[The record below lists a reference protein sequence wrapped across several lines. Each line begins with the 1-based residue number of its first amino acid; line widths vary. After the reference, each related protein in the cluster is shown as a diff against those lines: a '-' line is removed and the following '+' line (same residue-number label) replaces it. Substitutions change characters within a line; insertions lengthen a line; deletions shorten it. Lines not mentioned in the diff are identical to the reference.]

1 MKGES
6 YMSTINLI
14 NDALNNG
21 GIFSCPQTEP
31 KKKAKLKMNEQ
42 KIHSI
47 QELRNNFDAEVTLK
61 KYKNGKL
68 YKWLQQHYYETEAEA
83 IRRIDANSSKL
94 LEEIS
99 KTLGVSYSHM
109 EYMSE
114 IEKEHFLNKQEEIKK
129 YTDDA
134 EILKQ
139 AHLAAM
145 NQDELALLI
154 NQKETLI
161 YLCNNSFTVP
171 ITKDNISTLE

>member
-1 MKGES
+1 
-6 YMSTINLI
+6 
-14 NDALNNG
+14 
-21 GIFSCPQTEP
+21 
-31 KKKAKLKMNEQ
+31 
-42 KIHSI
+42 
-47 QELRNNFDAEVTLK
+47 
-61 KYKNGKL
+61 
-68 YKWLQQHYYETEAEA
+68 
-83 IRRIDANSSKL
+83 
-94 LEEIS
+94 
-99 KTLGVSYSHM
+99 
-109 EYMSE
+109 MSE

>member
-1 MKGES
+1 
-6 YMSTINLI
+6 MSTINLI

-114 IEKEHFLNKQEEIKK
+114 IEKEHFLNKQE
-129 YTDDA
+129 
-134 EILKQ
+134 
-139 AHLAAM
+139 
-145 NQDELALLI
+145 LALLI